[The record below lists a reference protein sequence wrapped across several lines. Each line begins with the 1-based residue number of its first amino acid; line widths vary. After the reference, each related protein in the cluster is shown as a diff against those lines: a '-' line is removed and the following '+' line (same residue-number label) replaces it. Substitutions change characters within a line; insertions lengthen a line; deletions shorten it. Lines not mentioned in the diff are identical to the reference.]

1 MANRLELK
9 VPPVLVM
16 LILGAAAWGLAWLT
30 PQLGLFMLPTVLRGV
45 AIACIG
51 AGAGFVLAG
60 VRSFRKAETTV
71 NPTTPN
77 DSSSVVST
85 GIYRLTRNPMY
96 VGMLFMLIGWAFY
109 LANGLAWLAIP
120 AFILYM
126 NRFQI
131 APEERALSAKFGE
144 EYIRYRQAVR
154 RWL

>member
-1 MANRLELK
+1 MNNLELK
-9 VPPVLVM
+9 VPPVLV
-16 LILGAAAWGLAWLT
+16 LVIVGASMWLLAWLT

-51 AGAGFVLAG
+51 AGTGFVLAG

-71 NPTTPN
+71 NPTTPD

-85 GIYRLTRNPMY
+85 GIYRFTRNPMY

-109 LANGLAWLAIP
+109 LSNGLAWLGIP

-131 APEERALSAKFGE
+131 APEERALTAKFGD
-144 EYIRYRQAVR
+144 EYTHYRRRAR